1 MVKHGSEMEA
11 GISSKGRGKRQAFK
25 IAAGRGHSL
34 LTFEPIKAFG
44 VGQGATGEWRLI
56 GGPDSS
62 WYIGH
67 MVRDTDRQIR
77 V

>member
-1 MVKHGSEMEA
+1 MVKHRSEMEA
-11 GISSKGRGKRQAFK
+11 GISSKGRGKRQALK
-25 IAAGRGHSL
+25 ISAGGHSL
-34 LTFEPIKAFG
+34 LTFEPIKPFR
-44 VGQGATGEWRLI
+44 VGQGAAGEWRLI